1 MKPSSSHNFVIQKAV
16 ARIAKFKASLGL
28 HSEFKAGLGYIG
40 KTCLKRRK
48 EKKRREEKRKEKKR
62 KEKKRKKRKN
72 EKRKEERTEGIA
84 QWQSACLEY
93 TGPRFKPQHY
103 TRMMELIVAQSF

>member
-1 MKPSSSHNFVIQKAV
+1 M

-40 KTCLKRRK
+40 KTCLK
-48 EKKRREEKRKEKKR
+48 KKR
-62 KEKKRKKRKN
+62 KEKKRKKTKN

>member
-1 MKPSSSHNFVIQKAV
+1 V

-40 KTCLKRRK
+40 KTCLKKKRKEKKRK